1 MSKFLH
7 GLCAS
12 GISGNMMIGALL
24 DYGVPFAYLKD
35 ALQPLGLRDFE
46 YICEP
51 GEKNGVTG
59 TYFDVKL
66 HSQAHT
72 VRRWF
77 NPLTWHSH
85 KGRRNYPEIKAL
97 IEGAPL
103 SPWVKEK
110 ALLAFLNLGQAE
122 AKVHETTLEKVH
134 FHEVGAIDCII
145 DIVGTMCCLE
155 YLGVTG
161 IKFSP
166 LHVGQGKVRCDH
178 GLMDIPTPATAALLE
193 GVPTYVTPVTGELV
207 TPTGATLVKTL
218 AVNTVKSSVSS
229 ASTALGGTTSSHP
242 ANDVKVE
249 STEQDCTATKTVED
263 AVMAMMEKADRATKK
278 GIGLGTM
285 DLLIPNVFT
294 IFEG

>member
-1 MSKFLH
+1 MSTYLK

-24 DYGVPFAYLKD
+24 DYGVPFQYLQD
-35 ALQPLGLRDFE
+35 ALQPLGLSDFE
-46 YICEP
+46 YLCEP
-51 GEKNGVTG
+51 GEKLGVAG

-66 HSQAHT
+66 HSHSHAPP
-72 VRRWF
+72 RWF
-77 NPLTWHSH
+77 NPFSWHSH
-85 KGRRNYPEIKAL
+85 KGRRNYPDIKAL

-110 ALLAFLNLGQAE
+110 ALEAFLYLGQAE

-161 IKFSP
+161 IQFSP

-193 GVPTYVTPVTGELV
+193 GFPTYVTPVTGELV

-218 AVNTVKSSVSS
+218 AVNSFSENEELLAKDTVIVK
-229 ASTALGGTTSSHP
+229 P
-242 ANDVKVE
+242 AIGETRIQELVI
-249 STEQDCTATKTVED
+249 
-263 AVMAMMEKADRATKK
+263 AMMSKAETASKK
-278 GIGLGTM
+278 GVGLGSM
-285 DLLIPNVFT
+285 DLPIPNVFT
-294 IFEG
+294 VFEA

>member
-1 MSKFLH
+1 MSKYLY
-7 GLCAS
+7 GLCTS

-24 DYGVPFAYLKD
+24 DYGVPFAYLQE
-35 ALQPLGLRDFE
+35 ALQPLGLSDFE
-46 YICEP
+46 YLCESD
-51 GEKNGVTG
+51 EKLGVKG

-66 HSQAHT
+66 LNHT
-72 VRRWF
+72 KPRWF

-97 IEGAPL
+97 IESAPL

-110 ALLAFLNLGQAE
+110 ALAAFLNLGKAE

-161 IKFSP
+161 IIFSP

-193 GVPTYVTPVTGELV
+193 GYPTYVTPVKGELV

-218 AVNTVKSSVSS
+218 TVNTVMP
-229 ASTALGGTTSSHP
+229 TA
-242 ANDVKVE
+242 
-249 STEQDCTATKTVED
+249 KTVDPTSESNSYD
-263 AVMAMMEKADRATKK
+263 LASETMMQETVMAMMEQADTATKK
-278 GIGLGTM
+278 GIGLGSM
-285 DLLIPNVFT
+285 DLPIPNVFT
-294 IFEG
+294 LFEM